1 MEKQKKFQASFDI
14 KAIWAKKVL
23 SLTSLERYKSLR
35 DEYCKPQSYSHELY
49 WIRFYNSKNTSS
61 KMSIFDFSLFA
72 TDYNF
77 IVHYL
82 TYWFIYN
89 I

>member
-49 WIRFYNSKNTSS
+49 WIRFYKRKNTSS
-61 KMSIFDFSLFA
+61 KMSIFDFSL
-72 TDYNF
+72 DYNL

-82 TYWFIYN
+82 TYCFIYN

>member
-1 MEKQKKFQASFDI
+1 MNGKAKKKFQATFDI

-72 TDYNF
+72 TRL
-77 IVHYL
+77 IIIL
-82 TYWFIYN
+82 
-89 I
+89 

>member
-61 KMSIFDFSLFA
+61 KMSIFDCSSFA

-77 IVHYL
+77 RIHYL
-82 TYWFIYN
+82 TYCFIYN